1 MVDRGMATER
11 VVLVDGTWLIF
22 RAYYAIPTNFR
33 TASGL
38 PTNAIF
44 GFANMFRKLLGGKA
58 PEYCAMVFDAPGKTF
73 RDDKFPAYKAQR
85 PGMDDDLAVQLPW
98 IDKVVRAHN
107 VPIIR
112 VKGYEADDVI
122 GTLAKQAEEDGKEV
136 IIVTAD
142 KDLAQ
147 LVSDKVRMMDTMR
160 DVTYDAELVRKKWGV
175 PPHQIRD
182 FLALMGDK
190 VDNIPG
196 VAGIGQKGAATLL
209 EKYGSVAGI
218 YEHIDELKGRQK
230 TALETQKEQAML
242 SLELATIDCY
252 APLPLGIDDLKTQ
265 LPQPEALN
273 ELYTEL
279 EFYSLLARD
288 PREQTKAIKAGEYT
302 VCATVAE
309 VEAQLLS
316 LGSELAS
323 VYPLFNYAS
332 APPPAGGLAGFAV
345 ATAPGTAFYVPLMA
359 PKAGLGR
366 EGLDALALWFEDPER
381 PKVAHG
387 GKDVIR
393 ELQRLG
399 IGCEGIVGDTQL
411 ASFLVDPT
419 KNIPHDLGRVAKE
432 YLHRAIAK
440 SAAVTGSGK
449 KLKKFC
455 ELEPS
460 KAADYACHLASAI
473 FEIWPLLSEQL
484 EACEQV
490 DQLRDRELPL
500 SYEIAQMELNGILV
514 DPADLDRLGVEFRAR
529 LEEYERGIHELA
541 GREFNIASTKQLST
555 VLFEELG
562 LPVIK
567 KTKTGYSTNAEVLE
581 KLSAQGHEI
590 AGLLLEQRKL
600 AKLIN
605 TYTDVLSAAAWPET
619 NRVHASLQQ
628 TTGAT
633 GRLIST
639 DPDLQRTP
647 VNTPEGQRIRQ
658 CFVAPPGHKLISAD
672 WSQIELRLLAHVTAD
687 PKLVEAFAKG
697 LDVHKRTSAEIF
709 GVGIEEVTGEMRKV
723 GKLVNFAT
731 IYGQG
736 ATALGQTLGI
746 PRKQAKA
753 YIAQYFKAYAHV
765 RTWLDQTI
773 ANSRETGYTHTLMG
787 RRRLIPELY
796 SKNPMT
802 RGYGE
807 RVAANTPIQGGAA
820 DICKLVMLEIP
831 RRFREAGLK
840 TKMCLQIHDELVFEA
855 PEGEVEAACEII
867 RDAMENLVPLEVPLV
882 VDIGVGNN
890 WDEAH

>member
-1 MVDRGMATER
+1 MATER
-11 VVLVDGTWLIF
+11 VVLIDGTWLIF

-33 TASGL
+33 TATGL
-38 PTNAIF
+38 PTNAIY
-44 GFANMFRKLLGGKA
+44 GFANMFRKLLSGKA

-73 RDDKFPAYKAQR
+73 RDQKFPEYKAQR

-122 GTLAKQAEEDGKEV
+122 GTLALQAEEDGKEV

-147 LVSDKVRMMDTMR
+147 LVGDNVRLMDTMR
-160 DVTYDAELVRKKWGV
+160 DVVYDAELVRKKWGV

-182 FLALMGDK
+182 YLALVGDK

-196 VAGIGQKGAATLL
+196 VTGIGAKGAALL
-209 EKYGSVAGI
+209 LDKYGSLPGI
-218 YEHIDELKGRQK
+218 YEHIDELKGKQK
-230 TALETQKEQAML
+230 ATLEAQREQAML
-242 SLELATIDCY
+242 SLELATIDVY
-252 APLPLGIDDLKTQ
+252 APLPVGIGDLRTQ
-265 LPQPEALN
+265 LPEPEALN
-273 ELYTEL
+273 DLYTEL

-288 PREQTKAIKAGEYT
+288 PREQKKAIKAGEYT
-302 VCATVAE
+302 ICTTVAQVQE
-309 VEAQLLS
+309 QVEA
-316 LGSELAS
+316 LGNEIAA
-323 VYPLFNYAS
+323 VYPLFNYAA
-332 APPPAGGLAGFAV
+332 APPPAGGIAGFAV
-345 ATAPGTAFYVPLMA
+345 ASAPGTAFYVPLMA
-359 PKAGLGR
+359 PDAAGLGR
-366 EGLDALALWFEDPER
+366 DALDALALWFEDPTR
-381 PKVAHG
+381 PKVAHC
-387 GKDVIR
+387 GKDIIR
-393 ELQRLG
+393 ELKRLE
-399 IGCEGIVGDTQL
+399 IGCESIVGDTML

-432 YLHRAIAK
+432 YLHRATAK
-440 SAAVTGSGK
+440 STAVTGSGQ

-455 ELEPS
+455 EVDPT
-460 KAADYACHLASAI
+460 KAGEYACHLASAI
-473 FEIWPLLSEQL
+473 AELWPLLEVQL
-484 EACEQV
+484 EAAEQT

-500 SYEIAQMELNGILV
+500 SYEIAQMELNGIKV
-514 DPADLDRLGVEFRAR
+514 DPDDLDRLGEEFRER
-529 LEEYERGIHELA
+529 LAQYERDIHRLA
-541 GREFNIASTKQLST
+541 GREFNIASTKQLSD

-581 KLSAQGHEI
+581 ALSAKGHEI
-590 AGLLLEQRKL
+590 ADLLLEQRKL
-600 AKLIN
+600 SKLIN

-619 NRVHASLQQ
+619 HRIHATLQQ
-628 TTGAT
+628 TVGAT

-658 CFVAPPGHKLISAD
+658 CFVAEPGHKLISAD

-687 PKLVEAFAKG
+687 PKLVDAFARG
-697 LDVHKRTSAEIF
+697 IDVHVRTAAEIF
-709 GVGIEEVTGEMRKV
+709 AVEVDAVTSDMRKV

-753 YIAQYFKAYAHV
+753 YIEKYFNAYARV
-765 RTWLDQTI
+765 RAWLDDTI
-773 ANSRETGYTHTLMG
+773 ATSRETGYTHTLMG
-787 RRRLIPELY
+787 RRRMIPELY

-831 RRFREAGLK
+831 RRFRARGMK

-855 PEGEVEAACEII
+855 PEQEVADACDII
-867 RDAMENLVPLEVPLV
+867 RDAMEHLVPLEVPLV
-882 VDIGVGNN
+882 VDIGVGDN
-890 WDEAH
+890 WNEAH

>member
-1 MVDRGMATER
+1 MATER

-38 PTNAIF
+38 PTNAIY
-44 GFANMFRKLLGGKA
+44 GFANMFRKLMSGKA
-58 PEYCAMVFDAPGKTF
+58 PDYLAMVFDAPGKTF
-73 RDDKFPAYKAQR
+73 RDVKFPAYKAQR

-98 IDKVVRAHN
+98 IDKLVTAHN

-122 GTLAKQAEEDGKEV
+122 GTLARQAEEDGMEV
-136 IIVTAD
+136 VVVTAD

-147 LVSDKVRMMDTMR
+147 LVGDNVRMMDTMR
-160 DVTYDAELVRKKWGV
+160 DVVYDAELVRKKWGV

-182 FLALMGDK
+182 YLALLGDK

-196 VAGIGQKGAATLL
+196 VTGIGQKGAAGLL
-209 EKYGSVAGI
+209 EKYGSLQGI
-218 YEHIDELKGRQK
+218 YDNIEDLKGKQR
-230 TALETQKEQAML
+230 ASLEDQKEQAML
-242 SLELATIDCY
+242 SLELATIDRY
-252 APLPLGIDDLKTQ
+252 APLPVAIEDLRTRM
-265 LPQPEALN
+265 PEPEALN
-273 ELYTEL
+273 ALYTEL

-288 PREQTKAIKAGEYT
+288 PREQKKAIKAGEYT
-302 VCATVAE
+302 ICASVAE
-309 VEAQLLS
+309 VETEVAA
-316 LGSELAS
+316 LGGEPAA
-323 VYPLFNYAS
+323 VYPLFNYADM
-332 APPPAGGLAGFAV
+332 APPAGGLAGFAV
-345 ATAPGTAFYVPLMA
+345 ASAPGTAFYVPLMA
-359 PKAGLGR
+359 PEGGLGR
-366 EGLDALALWFEDPER
+366 EALDALALWFEDPER
-381 PKVAHG
+381 PKIAHCA
-387 GKDVIR
+387 KDIIR

-399 IGCEGIVGDTQL
+399 IAFDGIVGDTQL
-411 ASFLVDPT
+411 GSFLVDPT

-432 YLHRAIAK
+432 YLHRATAK
-440 SAAVTGSGK
+440 STAVTGSGQ
-449 KLKKFC
+449 KLKKFS
-455 ELEPS
+455 EVEAQ
-460 KAADYACHLASAI
+460 KAGEYACHLASAVV
-473 FEIWPLLSEQL
+473 EMWPLIHEQL
-484 EACEQV
+484 VAGEQV
-490 DQLRDRELPL
+490 DQLLEREIPL

-514 DPADLDRLGVEFRAR
+514 DPVDLDRLGVEFRGR
-529 LEEYERGIHELA
+529 LEEYEQGIHRLA
-541 GREFNIASTKQLST
+541 GREFNIASTKQLSE
-555 VLFEELG
+555 VLFEEMG

-590 AGLLLEQRKL
+590 ADLLLEQRKL

-619 NRVHASLQQ
+619 NRVHATLQQ

-658 CFVAPPGHKLISAD
+658 CFIAPPGHKLISAD

-687 PKLVEAFAKG
+687 PKLVEAFATG
-697 LDVHKRTSAEIF
+697 IDVHKKTAAEIF
-709 GVGIEEVTGEMRKV
+709 GTGVDEVTGDMRKV

-753 YIAQYFKAYAHV
+753 YIDQYFAAYAHV
-765 RTWLDQTI
+765 RAWLDQTI
-773 ANSRETGYTHTLMG
+773 ANSRESGYTHTLLG
-787 RRRLIPELY
+787 RRRMIPELY

-831 RRFREAGLK
+831 RRFRERK
-840 TKMCLQIHDELVFEA
+840 MTTKMCLQIHDELVFEA
-855 PEGEVEAACEII
+855 PEGEVAAACEII

>member
-1 MVDRGMATER
+1 MATER

-33 TASGL
+33 TATGI
-38 PTNAIF
+38 PTNATY
-44 GFANMFRKLLGGKA
+44 GFANMFRKLLSGKV
-58 PEYCAMVFDAPGKTF
+58 PEYCAVVFDAPGKTF
-73 RDDKFPAYKAQR
+73 RDEKFPEYKAQR
-85 PGMDDDLAVQLPW
+85 PGMEDDLAVQLPW
-98 IDKVVRAHN
+98 IDKVVAAHN

-122 GTLAKQAEEDGKEV
+122 GTLALQAEEDGKEV
-136 IIVTAD
+136 FIVTAD

-147 LVSDKVRMMDTMR
+147 LVGDNVRMMDTMR
-160 DVTYDAELVRKKWGV
+160 DVVYDAELVRKKWGV
-175 PPHQIRD
+175 PPNQIRD
-182 FLALMGDK
+182 YLALVGDK

-209 EKYGSVAGI
+209 EKYGSIKGI
-218 YEHIDELKGRQK
+218 YENLAELKGRQLK
-230 TALETQKEQAML
+230 ALEAGRENALL
-242 SLELATIDCY
+242 SLDLATIDVY
-252 APLPLGIDDLKTQ
+252 APLPVGIDDLKTR
-265 LPQPEALN
+265 LPEPEALN

-279 EFYSLLARD
+279 EFFSLLARD
-288 PREQTKAIKAGEYT
+288 PREQAKAVKAGEYT
-302 VCATVAE
+302 ICESVGDV
-309 VEAQLLS
+309 VAQLEA
-316 LGSELAS
+316 LGDGVGA

-345 ATAPGTAFYVPLMA
+345 ATDAGTAFYVPLQA
-359 PKAGLGR
+359 PNEGGLGR

-381 PKVAHG
+381 PKIAHCT
-387 GKDVIR
+387 KDVIR
-393 ELQRLG
+393 ELRRREV
-399 IGCEGIVGDTQL
+399 GCEGIVGDTML

-419 KNIPHDLGRVAKE
+419 KNIPHNLGRVVKE

-440 SAAVTGSGK
+440 STAVTGSGK
-449 KLKKFC
+449 KLKKFSEIDVASAC
-455 ELEPS
+455 
-460 KAADYACHLASAI
+460 DYACHLACAI
-473 FEIWPLLSEQL
+473 AEMWPMLHEQL
-484 EACEQV
+484 EEAGQV
-490 DQLRDRELPL
+490 QQLHERELPL
-500 SYEIAQMELNGILV
+500 SYEIAQMELNGIKV
-514 DPADLDRLGVEFRAR
+514 DPDDLDRLGVEFRER
-529 LEEYERGIHELA
+529 LAHYERRIYELA
-541 GREFNIASTKQLST
+541 GREFNIASTKQLSN
-555 VLFEELG
+555 VLFEEMG

-581 KLSAQGHEI
+581 KLSAKGHEI
-590 AGLLLEQRKL
+590 ADQLLEHRKL
-600 AKLIN
+600 SKLIN

-619 NRVHASLQQ
+619 NRIHATLQQ
-628 TTGAT
+628 TVGAT

-658 CFVAPPGHKLISAD
+658 CFIPEPGHKIISAD

-687 PKLVEAFAKG
+687 PKLVDAFARKI
-697 LDVHKRTSAEIF
+697 DVHKRTAAEIF
-709 GVGIEEVTGEMRKV
+709 DVEVDDVTSDMRKV

-736 ATALGQTLGI
+736 ATALGQTLGV

-753 YIAQYFKAYAHV
+753 YIDQYFEAYSEV
-765 RTWLDQTI
+765 RIWLDETI
-773 ANSRETGYTHTLMG
+773 AKSRETGYTMTLMG

-831 RRFREAGLK
+831 RRFRDRGMK

-855 PEGEVEAACEII
+855 PVDEVEAACEII
-867 RDAMENLVPLEVPLV
+867 RDAMENLVPLEVPLI
-882 VDIGVGNN
+882 VDIGVGDN